1 MPLTDTP
8 GTPSHKLDGTIW
20 PSVCEEAR
28 MDDPREFG
36 QQLADKT
43 VARMESEG
51 LSSDEAAIFAAE
63 QIVERADEW
72 LLRREPRGSCHLD
85 AVCHTGVWRAP

>member
-1 MPLTDTP
+1 
-8 GTPSHKLDGTIW
+8 
-20 PSVCEEAR
+20 

-51 LSSDEAAIFAAE
+51 LSSDEAAIFAAQ

-72 LLRREPRGSCHLD
+72 LLQARAARQLPLGRSLPHWRMARALTSGSKGL
-85 AVCHTGVWRAP
+85 RS